1 MKRFE
6 FNLEQLLTLR
16 RRQRDWAETQLRK
29 LAHEVDVAKLHL
41 RECEQNLEQLTAH
54 VDSRVP
60 GSMKTLSSISQL
72 LDICDTHRTELTKLQ
87 SLHAAATTRL
97 RQTNAAVEA
106 LEILRSEKLDA
117 HRKSEQKKL
126 QFEQEFRSL
135 TTWQLG
141 ANEASFATEE
151 GADV

>member
-29 LAHEVDVAKLHL
+29 LSHEVDVAKLHL
-41 RECEQNLEQLTAH
+41 RECEQNLEQMTGQ
-54 VDSRVP
+54 VDS
-60 GSMKTLSSISQL
+60 SNDSLQTLASISQL
-72 LDICDTHRTELTKLQ
+72 LDICDKHRTALTKLQ

-106 LEILRSEKLDA
+106 LEILRAERLTE

-135 TTWQLG
+135 TNWQLG
-141 ANEASFATEE
+141 ANEASFVTEE

>member
-29 LAHEVDVAKLHL
+29 LSHEVDVAKLHL
-41 RECEQNLEQLTAH
+41 RECEQNLEMMTEQ
-54 VDSRVP
+54 VDSKVQ
-60 GSMKTLSSISQL
+60 GSLQTLASISQL
-72 LDICDTHRTELTKLQ
+72 LDICDKHRTALTKLQ
-87 SLHAAATTRL
+87 SLHAAATTRV

-106 LEILRSEKLDA
+106 LEILRSEQLDA
-117 HRKSEQKKL
+117 HRKSEEKKL

-141 ANEASFATEE
+141 ANEASFVTEE